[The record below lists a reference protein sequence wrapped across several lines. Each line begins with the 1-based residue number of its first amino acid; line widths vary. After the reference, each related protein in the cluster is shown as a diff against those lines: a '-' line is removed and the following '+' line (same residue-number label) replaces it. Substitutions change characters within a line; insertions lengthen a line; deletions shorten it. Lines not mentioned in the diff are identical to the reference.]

1 MIKISNVSGEDYNH
15 EDFFLPFSARSA
27 ALREKIRIMEPNEV
41 AAQIVD
47 AACQIHDALGPGLL
61 EMEEVE

>member
-1 MIKISNVSGEDYNH
+1 
-15 EDFFLPFSARSA
+15 
-27 ALREKIRIMEPNEV
+27 MEPNEV